1 MGPTSRLVCRFQPHS
16 AICLWVQV
24 MVEYSTAVQLLLLVL
39 LMVEVADLLLVSTFK
54 VFQIGDSL
62 A

>member
-1 MGPTSRLVCRFQPHS
+1 
-16 AICLWVQV
+16 

-62 A
+62 V

>member
-1 MGPTSRLVCRFQPHS
+1 
-16 AICLWVQV
+16 
-24 MVEYSTAVQLLLLVL
+24 LLLVL
-39 LMVEVADLLLVSTFK
+39 LMVEVADLLLVSTFT